1 MGFSAA
7 GARQKLVELNAAFE
21 AKKRAE
27 AEQFRC
33 FAEFADQYRYVPDE
47 GPVLSGTE
55 RLLQWGGD
63 GTPGVAE
70 FCTLESLRHS
80 RCRRRRSAP
89 RSVWRWRCGIG
100 CRGCG
105 RG

>member
-1 MGFSAA
+1 MGSNARSSGTPSNTASSGPGFSAA
-7 GARQKLVELNAAFE
+7 GARQKLAELNAAFD

-33 FAEFADQYRYVPDE
+33 FAEFADQYRYVPDD

-70 FCTLESLRHS
+70 FCTLEVAAALKMS
-80 RCRRRRSAP
+80 
-89 RSVWRWRCGIG
+89 
-100 CRGCG
+100 
-105 RG
+105 